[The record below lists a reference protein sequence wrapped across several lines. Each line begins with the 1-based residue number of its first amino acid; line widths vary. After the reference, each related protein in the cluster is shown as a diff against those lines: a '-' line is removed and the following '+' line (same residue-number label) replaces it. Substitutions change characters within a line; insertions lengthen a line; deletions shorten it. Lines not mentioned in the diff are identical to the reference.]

1 MKLKEDAAEA
11 DRVAKDMENKYHA
24 TAEQLDNTRRKLES
38 AWLRNQELEQ
48 QMKSLSQGNPT
59 NQLMKQ
65 PSKKFI
71 PIANGGSVDL
81 ISDDEEDTETE
92 SEEGNFFLK
101 IKKPVNLSP

>member
-1 MKLKEDAAEA
+1 MKEEAAEA
-11 DRVAKDMENKYHA
+11 DRIAKDMETKYHT

-48 QMKSLSQGNPT
+48 QLKSLSQGTPS

-81 ISDDEEDTETE
+81 ISDDEEDSETE
-92 SEEGNFFLK
+92 SEEGKLFMFGK
-101 IKKPVNLSP
+101 